1 MHGECGEFVA
11 RESEDGNSQHLQVLE
26 RARQIEERLR
36 ARADGYDRMT
46 GERSEV
52 GTHVAVEVNIA
63 MHSTDSSG
71 GKHTDTCASSEQE
84 RCRHR
89 CCAYRPA
96 LPDGECDLALANLSG
111 WSEDAFVFRFFET
124 HSGDAVEDGGDCGNS
139 ASFPDRSNAL
149 RERGVVGR

>member
-1 MHGECGEFVA
+1 MA
-11 RESEDGNSQHLQVLE
+11 
-26 RARQIEERLR
+26 
-36 ARADGYDRMT
+36 
-46 GERSEV
+46 GERSEI

-71 GKHTDTCASSEQE
+71 GKHADTCTGSEQE

-89 CCAYRPA
+89 GRADRPA
-96 LPDGECDLALANLSG
+96 LPDGQCDFALANLSG

-124 HSGDAVEDGGDCGNS
+124 HTGDAVEDGGDCRNR

>member
-1 MHGECGEFVA
+1 MA
-11 RESEDGNSQHLQVLE
+11 
-26 RARQIEERLR
+26 
-36 ARADGYDRMT
+36 

-71 GKHTDTCASSEQE
+71 GKHADTCAGSEQE

-89 CCAYRPA
+89 GCADRPA
-96 LPDGECDLALANLSG
+96 LPDGECDFAFANFSS

-124 HSGDAVEDGGDCGNS
+124 HTGDAVKDGGDCRNR